1 METNHYALLETA
13 TEKYTQ
19 LVDYI
24 CKLQNGIEVN
34 PEAVNKLVHSIYK
47 DEIYL
52 IDRLKSTE
60 EMLQKQQEPQQS
72 IKIFEFMSR

>member
-34 PEAVNKLVHSIYK
+34 PKSVNKLVHSIYK

-52 IDRLKSTE
+52 IDRLKNTE

>member
-1 METNHYALLETA
+1 METNHYALLETP

-19 LVDYI
+19 LLDQI
-24 CKLQNGIEVN
+24 CKLQNGIKVN
-34 PEAVNKLVHSIYK
+34 PESVNKLVHSIYK

-52 IDRLKSTE
+52 VDRLKSAE
-60 EMLQKQQEPQQS
+60 ELLRKQQEPQQS

>member
-1 METNHYALLETA
+1 MDANHYALLETA

-34 PEAVNKLVHSIYK
+34 QEAVYKLVHSIYK

-60 EMLQKQQEPQQS
+60 EILQKQQNPHQS
-72 IKIFEFMSR
+72 IKIFEFMSK

>member
-1 METNHYALLETA
+1 METNHYVLLETA

-34 PEAVNKLVHSIYK
+34 PESVNKLAHSIYK

-52 IDRLKSTE
+52 IDRLKNTE

>member
-34 PEAVNKLVHSIYK
+34 PESVNKLVHSIYK

-52 IDRLKSTE
+52 IDRFLAINSLLIIFIRIHIH
-60 EMLQKQQEPQQS
+60 MLMFILS
-72 IKIFEFMSR
+72 Y

>member
-1 METNHYALLETA
+1 MEINHYALLKTT

-24 CKLQNGIEVN
+24 CKLQNSIEVN
-34 PEAVNKLVHSIYK
+34 PESVNKLVHSIYE

-52 IDRLKSTE
+52 IDRLKNTE

>member
-34 PEAVNKLVHSIYK
+34 PESVNKLVRSIYK

-52 IDRLKSTE
+52 IDRLKNTE